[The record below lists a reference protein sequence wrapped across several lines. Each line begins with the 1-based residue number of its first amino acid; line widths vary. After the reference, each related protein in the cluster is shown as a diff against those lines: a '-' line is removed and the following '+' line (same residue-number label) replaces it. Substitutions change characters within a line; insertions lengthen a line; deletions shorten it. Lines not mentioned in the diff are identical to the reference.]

1 TPGQRT
7 PLAVSYSAPLPRDP
21 RPHRRILASVRSALV
36 WAVAAAAVNLVLW
49 LFMSVAGIPTQT
61 WPAAGADA
69 VDLGPLAIVGA
80 TLFAGLVAGLGAG
93 LLGKIVRR
101 VARWIVIA
109 GVVVTAASLSAPWGQ
124 PEAVPTST
132 RVVLTLM
139 HLVTGGL
146 VIFGLTRG
154 VWADDRSVVM

>member
-1 TPGQRT
+1 M
-7 PLAVSYSAPLPRDP
+7 SYSAPLPRDP

-36 WAVAAAAVNLVLW
+36 WAVAAAAINLVLW
-49 LFMSVAGIPTQT
+49 LFMAVAGIPRAT
-61 WPAAGADA
+61 WPGGG
-69 VDLGPLAIVGA
+69 VGEVELGPLAIVGA
-80 TLFAGLVAGLGAG
+80 TLFAGLVAGVAAG
-93 LLGKIVRR
+93 VIGKLVRR

-109 GVVVTAASLSAPWGQ
+109 GVVLTLASLTAPWGQ
-124 PEAVPTST
+124 PEQVPTST

-139 HLVTGGL
+139 HLVTGAL